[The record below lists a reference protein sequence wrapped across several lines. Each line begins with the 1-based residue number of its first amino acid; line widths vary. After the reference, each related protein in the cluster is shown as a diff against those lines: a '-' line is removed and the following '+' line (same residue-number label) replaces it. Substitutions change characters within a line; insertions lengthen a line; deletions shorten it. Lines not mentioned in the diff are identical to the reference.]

1 LAELSCGK
9 NKKIKKRFM
18 TVRRFRKPYRIRKK
32 KSIFRNRFFW
42 LTLLIL
48 ILLGGALYLLLFS
61 SYLQIKQVQIS
72 GNQKIKTRELE
83 YLIEQKIN
91 KKIFT
96 SPTRS
101 IILVNLKDIEESIVK
116 NFPLISQANL
126 ERNLPDALTLK
137 VEERMPI
144 FVWSKDSGP
153 LFYVDKEGIAFEE
166 LSEDSSLLRIR
177 DQQFKL
183 GVNLGE
189 KVMEKEMVDFAQQTK
204 SEIEKKIGVFPKEI
218 LILEDRITVLTNE
231 PWQIYL
237 DLKEKPEKQIFNLS
251 LAWEKEIPPEK
262 RGNLEYIDLRFGNRV
277 YYKYR

>member
-1 LAELSCGK
+1 
-9 NKKIKKRFM
+9 M
-18 TVRRFRKPYRIRKK
+18 TTRRFRKPYRIRKK

-48 ILLGGALYLLLFS
+48 ILLGGAVYLLLFS
-61 SYLQIKQVQIS
+61 PYLQIKQVQIS
-72 GNQKIKTRELE
+72 GNQKIKTQELE

-91 KKIFT
+91 KRILTF
-96 SPTRS
+96 PTRS
-101 IILVNLKDIEESIVK
+101 IILVNLKNIEKSIVK
-116 NFPLISQANL
+116 NFPLVSQANL
-126 ERNLPDALTLK
+126 ERNLPDGLILK
-137 VEERMPI
+137 VEERIPI

-153 LFYVDKEGIAFEE
+153 IFYVDKEGIAFEE
-166 LSEDSSLLRIR
+166 LSEGSSLLRIR
-177 DQQFKL
+177 DQQFRL
-183 GVNLGE
+183 EVNLGK

-204 SEIEKKIGVFPKEI
+204 SEVEKKLGVFPREI
-218 LILEDRITVLTNE
+218 LILEDRITVLTNK

-237 DLKEKPEKQIFNLS
+237 DPKEKAEKQIFNLS